1 MRALGVI
8 KLVVVLSVLV
18 AGWLLGWANSTPI
31 VFGFAAWTLPA
42 TPAFVIY
49 FTFLLTGLL
58 LGLVLGRLVGK
69 R

>member
-1 MRALGVI
+1 MGFI
-8 KLVVVLSVLV
+8 KLVGVLLVLV
-18 AGWLLGWANSTPI
+18 AGWLVGWGNSAPI

-42 TPAFVIY
+42 VPAFVIY
-49 FTFLLTGLL
+49 FTFLITGLF